1 MSKAI
6 GIDLGTTN
14 SCVAYYHND
23 KCDVIANDQGSRT
36 TPSMVAFT
44 DSEHL
49 IGEAAKTQAGRNLN
63 NTVFDTKRMIGHLY
77 DDPVI
82 EDDKK
87 YYPFEVVNKAGK
99 PAIKVEYKGET
110 KVLSPE
116 EISAMILAN
125 MKETAEAFIGSKVNN
140 AVVTVPAY
148 FNNSQR
154 QATINAAKLAD
165 LNVLKI
171 INEPTAAAIAYGLIP
186 EVNIA
191 EKRNMLVFDLGGG
204 TFDLS
209 LLSVEGCVLRV
220 MATAGDTHLGG
231 KDFDNRLVEHFIQ
244 EFKRQTGKDITG
256 NQKAIRKL
264 RNACEPA
271 KRTLSWSTQ
280 AAIEIDALFE
290 GDDFYTSITR
300 VKFEEL
306 CGDLFDITIDL
317 AEQVLKDA
325 NVDKSEVDEV
335 VLVGGSTRIPKIRSL
350 LSAFLDDMFITKS
363 INPDEAVA
371 YGAAV
376 QAAKLV
382 GDNSAQTQDLVVMD
396 VTPLSIG
403 IRLHGGIMS
412 NVVPRN
418 APIPSKFT
426 NTFVTIVD
434 YQEVVRV
441 RIFEGERAM
450 TADNNYLGEL
460 TLHDIKPVRAG
471 VIKVDV
477 TFELNANGVMTV
489 SAVERGTNNS
499 KKVTINHDKSRFLPE
514 EIERMVV
521 EAKLHKERDD
531 VEIERVRA
539 KNAFATFAIS
549 LRKSMIR
556 GPLKDKLSA
565 GSKQTLKESVDNAL
579 SWLQNSPNAT
589 KREYADR
596 KRELERVVNPIVDPI
611 EASSDDDDDLASE
624 EDATTI
630 VLD

>member
-6 GIDLGTTN
+6 GIDLGTTY
-14 SCVAYYHND
+14 SCVAYFHND
-23 KCDVIANDQGSRT
+23 KCDVITNDHGSRT

-44 DSEHL
+44 DSERL
-49 IGEAAKTQAGRNLN
+49 IGEAAKNQAGRNLN
-63 NTVFDTKRMIGHLY
+63 NTVYDAKRLIGRLY

-82 EDDKK
+82 EQDKK
-87 YYPFEVVNKAGK
+87 YYPFKVVNKAGK
-99 PAIKVEYKGET
+99 PAIQVEYKGET
-110 KVLSPE
+110 KVFSPE

-154 QATINAAKLAD
+154 QATIDAAKLAD

-271 KRTLSWSTQ
+271 KRTLSWSAQT
-280 AAIEIDALFE
+280 AIEIDALFE

-382 GDNSAQTQDLVVMD
+382 GNDSAQIQDLVVMD

-403 IRLHGGIMS
+403 IGTHGGIMETMI
-412 NVVPRN
+412 PRN
-418 APIPSKFT
+418 APIPSKFIK
-426 NTFVTIVD
+426 TFYNAFD
-434 YQEVVRV
+434 YQEFILF

-450 TADNNYLGEL
+450 ATDNNYLGEFN
-460 TLHDIKPVRAG
+460 LHNIKLARAG
-471 VIKVDV
+471 VIKADV
-477 TFELNANGVMTV
+477 TFDLDANGILTV

-499 KKVTINHDKSRFLPE
+499 RMVTFIHDKSRFLPE
-514 EIERMVV
+514 EIEQKVV

-531 VEIERVRA
+531 VEIERALA
-539 KNAFATFAIS
+539 KSAFECFAKS
-549 LRKSMIR
+549 LLYSMIR
-556 GPLKDKLSA
+556 GPLKDQFSA
-565 GSKQTLKESVDNAL
+565 DDKQTLKETINEAL
-579 SWLQNSPNAT
+579 LWLQNSPNAT
-589 KREYADR
+589 KGEYAHR
-596 KRELERVVNPIVDPI
+596 KRELERAVNPIVN
-611 EASSDDDDDLASE
+611 SR
-624 EDATTI
+624 
-630 VLD
+630 